1 MTVVEPVR
9 CSRIMNTNV
18 PGIFFQLLAA
28 LLVNIIAITDGITL
42 GWTAP
47 LIPYFISEESHIKM
61 TIHEAEMM
69 ESWLLYGAI
78 TGLPV
83 TMFLVDRIGRKKSVL
98 VSCCVLSICWILVAV
113 ATTVHIIYGARFVMG
128 IGLNMAYVAMPMY
141 VGEIAHKNIRGLL
154 SSFTFIFML
163 LGVLIIY
170 CVGTYTPYYV
180 PPTISVALLVIQFVG
195 FIFMPESAYYLL
207 SKGKEEEARASLI
220 KFRNGIGVEDEFK
233 EMKEAYENS
242 KTEKGRIQDIFL
254 VRSYRKAILTMI
266 FLNLAQLL
274 SSYEIFL
281 MNLHIILEEAGSTY
295 ISPGIVGIV
304 FSAVTLT
311 AAAAAATVVD
321 KFGRKILMIISSF
334 LTAICLL
341 CIAIYF
347 HLKVLEYDLTVV
359 NWLPTV
365 AVMAYAL
372 SFKFGLGI
380 VPIVLTS
387 EIFAPKMK
395 AIGMTLADGMY
406 VVSSIGALQLYF
418 FLRDTYGMHVPFYL
432 FALFTF
438 FAGPYV
444 WLFVPETKGKTLDEI
459 QDILKEKRIFMIK
472 NTPKNTQT

>member
-1 MTVVEPVR
+1 MTVVEPVQ

-47 LIPYFISEESHIKM
+47 LIPYFVSEESHIKM

-78 TGLPV
+78 TGLPI

-98 VSCCVLSICWILVAV
+98 VSCCLLSVCWILVAI
-113 ATTVHIIYGARFVMG
+113 ATTVHVIYGARFAMG
-128 IGLNMAYVAMPMY
+128 LGLNMAYVAMPMY
-141 VGEIAHKNIRGLL
+141 VGEISHKNIRGLL

-170 CVGTYTPYYV
+170 CVGGYTPYYV
-180 PPTISVALLVIQFVG
+180 PPTISVVLLVIQFVG
-195 FIFMPESAYYLL
+195 FIFMPESPYYLL
-207 SKGKEEEARASLI
+207 SNGRDEEAKASLT
-220 KFRNGIGVEDEFK
+220 KFRNGVGVEEEFK
-233 EMKEAYENS
+233 EMIEVYEHS

-254 VRSYRKAILTMI
+254 VKSYRKAILTMI

-274 SSYEIFL
+274 SSYEILL
-281 MNLHIILEEAGSTY
+281 MNLHIILEDARSTY

-304 FSAVTLT
+304 FSSVTLF
-311 AAAAAATVVD
+311 AAIAAATVID
-321 KFGRKILMIISSF
+321 RFGRKILLIISSF
-334 LTAICLL
+334 LTSICLL
-341 CIAIYF
+341 CISVYF
-347 HLKVLEYDLTVV
+347 HLQILGYDLSAVT
-359 NWLPTV
+359 WLPTV
-365 AVMAYAL
+365 AVMAYAI

-406 VVSSIGALQLYF
+406 VVSSVGSLQLYF
-418 FLRDTYGMHVPFYL
+418 FLRDMYGMHVPFYV
-432 FALFTF
+432 FTF
-438 FAGPYV
+438 CTLFAGPYV

-459 QDILKEKRIFMIK
+459 QDILKEPRIFMIR
-472 NTPKNTQT
+472 NKNTQK